1 MEKWKKGKAQ
11 SERGLRLARVFT
23 LVYHYSFAAFHFILP
38 CSIPSQVTA
47 SQSNSA
53 IHTDEDVH
61 SIHTGT
67 TQQPAK
73 PVILL
78 WAKLSHEEERRN
90 QRQQKPTDGRTE
102 NLPKCQ
108 QTAPPLSMK
117 NWRKSKS
124 HSSPTTSVSSP
135 RTHSTPA
142 QGRHGMSFSPVVK
155 STTSSKRRRSNVP
168 THPDQPGGSMC
179 AMHRKKMYPS

>member
-1 MEKWKKGKAQ
+1 MDHGEMEEGESTERKGAKI
-11 SERGLRLARVFT
+11 SPSFHPG
-23 LVYHYSFAAFHFILP
+23 YHYSFAAFHFILL

-78 WAKLSHEEERRN
+78 WAKLSHEEQRRN

-108 QTAPPLSMK
+108 QTAPPPSMK
-117 NWRKSKS
+117 N
-124 HSSPTTSVSSP
+124 
-135 RTHSTPA
+135 
-142 QGRHGMSFSPVVK
+142 
-155 STTSSKRRRSNVP
+155 
-168 THPDQPGGSMC
+168 
-179 AMHRKKMYPS
+179 